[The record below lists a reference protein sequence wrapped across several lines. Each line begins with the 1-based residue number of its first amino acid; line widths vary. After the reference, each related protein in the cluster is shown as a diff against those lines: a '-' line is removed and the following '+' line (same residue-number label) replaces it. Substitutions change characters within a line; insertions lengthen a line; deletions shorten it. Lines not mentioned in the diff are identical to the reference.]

1 MERYFLI
8 LTTMGLFGK
17 KEINVIGV
25 DIGTS
30 SIKLIELQKK
40 DGNVELV
47 TYGFVDHFEG
57 EILGIERQDTT
68 AIAHFINQ
76 IYQKSQCSTSSA
88 IAALPTYSVFTSL
101 MTLPA
106 MKKEELD
113 SAIHWEAKKIIPLPL
128 EEIVLDY
135 RILNAP
141 PKKGGLGISVGKK
154 KKEEP
159 KEGEDQPQYK
169 ILVTGASR
177 EMVNRYTEIFQKSG
191 LTLKSL
197 ETEMFAIARALVGDD
212 TGEHMIV
219 EIGAATTDLIIVE
232 NAVPFLGRSIESG
245 GYAMTRAIMN
255 SLNINQKRAEQL
267 KRDIGLLSYD
277 ESAGAGGVPDIL
289 KSSIEPILHEIRYT
303 LDLYRDHAVKP
314 SEKATGVIEKI
325 ILTGGTALLPG
336 IADYFSKVLDMRVVL
351 GDPWERVH
359 YQQDLKPLLA
369 TIGPK
374 FSVSIGLALR
384 EVL

>member
-1 MERYFLI
+1 
-8 LTTMGLFGK
+8 MGFFGK
-17 KEINVIGV
+17 KEVSVVGV

-30 SIKLIELQKK
+30 SIKLIELRNK
-40 DGNVELV
+40 DGRVELV

-76 IYQKSQCSTSSA
+76 IYHKAKCSTASS
-88 IAALPTYSVFTSL
+88 IAALPTYSVFTAL
-101 MTLPA
+101 MTMPQ
-106 MKKEELD
+106 MKKDELD

-135 RILNAP
+135 RILTSAH
-141 PKKGGLGISVGKK
+141 PKGTLSLSLGKK
-154 KKEEP
+154 KEP
-159 KEGEDQPQYK
+159 KEEEGVQTEPPQQK

-191 LTLKSL
+191 LTLSSL
-197 ETEMFAIARALVGDD
+197 ETEMFALARALVGDD

-232 NAVPFLGRSIESG
+232 NTVPFLGRSIESG

-255 SLNINQKRAEQL
+255 SININQKRAEQL
-267 KRDIGLLSYD
+267 KRDIGLLTYD
-277 ESAGAGGVPDIL
+277 AQSGSGGIPDIL

-314 SEKATGVIEKI
+314 SDKATGIIEKI

-336 IADYFSKVLDMRVVL
+336 IADYFSKALDMRVVL
-351 GDPWERVH
+351 GDPWSRVFYH
-359 YQQDLKPLLA
+359 QDLKPLLA

>member
-1 MERYFLI
+1 MA
-8 LTTMGLFGK
+8 LFGK
-17 KEINVIGV
+17 KDISVVGV

-30 SIKLIELQKK
+30 SIKLIELRKK
-40 DGNVELV
+40 DGVIELV

-76 IYQKSQCSTSSA
+76 IYQKAQCGTASA

-101 MTLPA
+101 MTLPV
-106 MKKEELD
+106 MKKDELD

-141 PKKGGLGISVGKK
+141 PKKGIGLSLGKK
-154 KKEEP
+154 KEAP
-159 KEGEDQPQYK
+159 KEGEEQPQYK

-191 LTLKSL
+191 LTLQSL

-277 ESAGAGGVPDIL
+277 ESAGAGGIPDIL

-314 SEKATGVIEKI
+314 SDRATGRIEKI

-336 IADYFSKVLDMRVVL
+336 ITDYFSKVLDMRVVL

-359 YQQDLKPLLA
+359 YHQDLKPLLA

-384 EVL
+384 EMLSA

>member
-1 MERYFLI
+1 MA
-8 LTTMGLFGK
+8 LFGK
-17 KEINVIGV
+17 KELNVIGV

-30 SIKLIELQKK
+30 SIKLIELRKK
-40 DGNVELV
+40 EGIVELV

-68 AIAHFINQ
+68 AIAHFISQ
-76 IYQKSQCSTSSA
+76 IYQKSKCTTASA

-101 MTLPA
+101 MTLPV

-135 RILNAP
+135 RILNVP
-141 PKKGGLGISVGKK
+141 PKKGALGISLGKK
-154 KKEEP
+154 KEVP
-159 KEGEDQPQYK
+159 KEGEDQQQYK

-191 LTLKSL
+191 LTLQSL
-197 ETEMFAIARALVGDD
+197 ETEMFAIARALIGDD

-219 EIGAATTDLIIVE
+219 EIGAATTDIIIIE

-255 SLNINQKRAEQL
+255 SLAINQKRAEQL

-277 ESAGAGGVPDIL
+277 DSAGAGGVPEIL

-314 SEKATGVIEKI
+314 SDKATGRIEKI

-359 YQQDLKPLLA
+359 FHQDLKPLLA

-374 FSVSIGLALR
+374 FSSKGLR
-384 EVL
+384 S

>member
-1 MERYFLI
+1 MA
-8 LTTMGLFGK
+8 LFGK
-17 KEINVIGV
+17 KELNVIGV

-30 SIKLIELQKK
+30 SIKLIELRKK
-40 DGNVELV
+40 EEIVELV

-68 AIAHFINQ
+68 AIAHFISQ
-76 IYQKSQCSTSSA
+76 IYQKSKCTTASA

-101 MTLPA
+101 MTLPV

-141 PKKGGLGISVGKK
+141 PKKGAFGISLGKK
-154 KKEEP
+154 KEAP

-191 LTLKSL
+191 LTLQSL
-197 ETEMFAIARALVGDD
+197 ETEMFAIARALIGDD

-219 EIGAATTDLIIVE
+219 EIGAATTDLIIIE

-255 SLNINQKRAEQL
+255 SLAINQKRAEQL

-277 ESAGAGGVPDIL
+277 DSAGAGGVPEIL

-314 SEKATGVIEKI
+314 SDKATGRIEKI

-359 YQQDLKPLLA
+359 FHQDLKPLLA

-384 EVL
+384 ELL

>member
-1 MERYFLI
+1 M
-8 LTTMGLFGK
+8 TLFGK
-17 KEINVIGV
+17 KEVNVIGV

-30 SIKLIELQKK
+30 SIKLIELRKK
-40 DGNVELV
+40 EGRIELV

-68 AIAHFINQ
+68 AIAHFIKQ
-76 IYQKSQCSTSSA
+76 IYHKAQCTTASA

-101 MTLPA
+101 MSLPI

-141 PKKGGLGISVGKK
+141 PKKSPFALAKK

-159 KEGEDQPQYK
+159 KSEEEQPQYK

-191 LTLKSL
+191 LALQSL
-197 ETEMFAIARALVGDD
+197 ETEMFATSRALVGDD

-267 KRDIGLLSYD
+267 KRDIGLLSYED
-277 ESAGAGGVPDIL
+277 SGAGGVPDIL
-289 KSSIEPILHEIRYT
+289 KNSIEPILHEIRYT

-314 SEKATGVIEKI
+314 SDKATGMIEKI

-336 IADYFSKVLDMRVVL
+336 VADYFSKVLDVRVVL

-359 YQQDLKPLLA
+359 YNEDLKPLLA

-374 FSVSIGLALR
+374 FSVAIGLALR
-384 EVL
+384 ELL

>member
-1 MERYFLI
+1 
-8 LTTMGLFGK
+8 MGLFGK
-17 KEINVIGV
+17 KEVSVIGV

-30 SIKLIELQKK
+30 SIKLIELRNKE
-40 DGNVELV
+40 GRVELV

-76 IYQKSQCSTSSA
+76 IYQKAKCSTASS
-88 IAALPTYSVFTSL
+88 IAALPTYSVFSAL
-101 MTLPA
+101 MTMPQ
-106 MKKEELD
+106 MKKDELD

-135 RILNAP
+135 RILSAT
-141 PKKGGLGISVGKK
+141 KQKGGLSVLKGKK
-154 KKEEP
+154 KQPKDEEEKASEEP
-159 KEGEDQPQYK
+159 PQQK

-191 LTLKSL
+191 LTLTSL
-197 ETEMFAIARALVGDD
+197 ETEMFALARALVGDD
-212 TGEHMIV
+212 MGEHMIV

-255 SLNINQKRAEQL
+255 SLTINQKRAEQL
-267 KRDIGLLSYD
+267 KRDIGLLTYD
-277 ESAGAGGVPDIL
+277 AESGAGGIPDIL

-303 LDLYRDHAVKP
+303 LDLYRDHTVKP
-314 SEKATGVIEKI
+314 SDKATGVIEKI

-336 IADYFSKVLDMRVVL
+336 VADYFSKALDMRVVL
-351 GDPWERVH
+351 GDPWSRVSCH
-359 YQQDLKPLLA
+359 ADLKPLLA

>member
-1 MERYFLI
+1 MS
-8 LTTMGLFGK
+8 LFGK
-17 KEINVIGV
+17 KEVNVIGV

-30 SIKLIELQKK
+30 SIKLIELRKK
-40 DGNVELV
+40 EGTVELV

-76 IYQKSQCSTSSA
+76 IYQKSQCSTAAA

-101 MTLPA
+101 MTLPV
-106 MKKEELD
+106 MKKDELD

-141 PKKGGLGISVGKK
+141 PKKGGISLGLGKK
-154 KKEEP
+154 KETP
-159 KEGEDQPQYK
+159 KEGEEQPQYK

-191 LTLKSL
+191 LTLQSL

-212 TGEHMIV
+212 LGEHMIV

-267 KRDIGLLSYD
+267 KRDIGLLSYE
-277 ESAGAGGVPDIL
+277 ESAGAGGVPEIL
-289 KSSIEPILHEIRYT
+289 KGSIEPILHEIRYT

-314 SEKATGVIEKI
+314 SDKATGTIEKI

-351 GDPWERVH
+351 GDPWERVQCH
-359 YQQDLKPLLA
+359 QDLKPLLA

-384 EVL
+384 ELL